1 VKKNQF
7 SLFSASNN
15 SFSRFLM
22 ATLDELNSE
31 KDNKKYKKDLLKFMD
46 EMKHIENK
54 DVFEEENFDNFW
66 NKFSD

>member
-1 VKKNQF
+1 MKKNQF
-7 SLFSASNN
+7 SLFSTSNN

-22 ATLDELNSE
+22 ATLAELNSE
-31 KDNKKYKKDLLKFMD
+31 KDNKKYKEGLLKFMD